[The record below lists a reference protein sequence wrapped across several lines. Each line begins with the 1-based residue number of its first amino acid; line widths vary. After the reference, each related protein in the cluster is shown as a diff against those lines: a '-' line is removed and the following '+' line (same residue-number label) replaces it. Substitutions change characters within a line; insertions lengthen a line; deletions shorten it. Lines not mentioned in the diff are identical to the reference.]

1 VQEKSEELHVDELR
15 QRLRS
20 MGYLDAG
27 VNRFVLGPATD
38 RRRPSAIALLAALRV
53 GALAALLLGP
63 AAAFGLN
70 GRVPGLVTGPRDAIV
85 LAIYL
90 GVFFGAA
97 VALATFAISVAAA
110 TLASDRVAERAR
122 GLSRAANAVITIACL
137 AYLTLWW
144 RSANAGFGWTAPVW
158 TAFALAIA
166 VGISLLLGQV
176 TSSAAFAVAIARH
189 GDAPSFQRPQSSST
203 QSWVPT
209 VLAAL
214 VAFAGAA
221 ALLVV
226 TAPREPVT
234 TTSPPLAVVSGGLRV
249 KVIGIDGIDPHVVYD
264 LAAAGRLPAL
274 SPSLHGARAQLA
286 LVEANS
292 ARDPARIWTTI
303 ATGQPAAVHGVT
315 ELETRRLAGVQGTMA
330 SGNESPVARSI
341 RGATDLLRLTRPS
354 IASGHERKAKTIWEI
369 AADAGLRTAV
379 VNWWA
384 TWPATAGGDGTV
396 VLSDRAVLRLDRGGA
411 LDAEIAP
418 TSLYDR
424 LKARWPAIRKK
435 ALAGARDAAASLE
448 WGDGDTRAVLTRSA
462 ELDAMQIE
470 LLREVSVPAP
480 DLSAVY
486 LPGLDIAQNAL
497 LGGRDTALAPSAVS
511 IRLQALRDYTVFLDR
526 LLSDVVAP
534 KESEVVV
541 VLMQPGRVAASAAGL
556 LSVSGSAAAA
566 RADVQARI
574 VDAAPTILH
583 TLGIPISREL
593 PGAPLLALFSPDFV
607 RRYPIRQAATYG
619 APSIKTGDRSGQPLD
634 EEMIDRLRSLGY
646 VK

>member
-1 VQEKSEELHVDELR
+1 MHVDELR

-27 VNRFVLGPATD
+27 VNRFVLGPVTD
-38 RRRPSAIALLAALRV
+38 RRRPSAIALLAAIRV

-63 AAAFGLN
+63 AAAIGLN
-70 GRVPGLVTGPRDAIV
+70 GRMPGLVTGSRDAFVI
-85 LAIYL
+85 AMYL

-97 VALATFAISVAAA
+97 VSLATFAVSLAVAALGA
-110 TLASDRVAERAR
+110 DRVAERAR
-122 GLSRAANAVITIACL
+122 GLSRAAGTVMAIACL

-158 TAFALAIA
+158 TAFALAVA
-166 VGISLLLGQV
+166 VGISLLLGHL
-176 TSSAAFAVAIARH
+176 TSSAAFAVAIARD
-189 GDAPSFQRPQSSST
+189 GRAPSVRGGRSSSPR
-203 QSWVPT
+203 SWVPT

-221 ALLVV
+221 TLLVI
-226 TAPREPVT
+226 TAPPEPVT
-234 TTSPPLAVVSGGLRV
+234 VTRPPLAVVSSGLRV
-249 KVIGIDGIDPHVVYD
+249 KVIAIDGIDPHVVD
-264 LAAAGRLPAL
+264 ELAAAGRVPAL
-274 SPSLHGARAQLA
+274 SRSLGGARAQLA
-286 LVEANS
+286 LVETNS
-292 ARDPARIWTTI
+292 SRDPARVWTTI

-315 ELETRRLAGVQGTMA
+315 ELETRRVTGVQGTMA
-330 SGNESPVARSI
+330 GGSESPLARSI

-354 IASGHERKAKTIWEI
+354 IASGHERKAKTMWEV

-384 TWPATAGGDGTV
+384 TWPATAGSDGTV
-396 VLSDRAVLRLDRGGA
+396 ILSDRAVLRLDRGGA

-418 TSLYDR
+418 TSIYDR
-424 LKARWPAIRKK
+424 VKARWPAIRAK
-435 ALAGARDAAASLE
+435 ALAHAHDAAASLE
-448 WGDGDTRAVLTRSA
+448 WGSPDTRAVLARSA

-497 LGGRDTALAPSAVS
+497 LGPRETALAPSDVS
-511 IRLQALRDYTVFLDR
+511 IRIQALRDYNVFLDR
-526 LLSDVVAP
+526 LLFDVMTP
-534 KESEVVV
+534 RDSEVVV
-541 VLMQPGRVAASAAGL
+541 VLTQPGRVAASAAGL
-556 LSVSGSAAAA
+556 LGASGSVAAA
-566 RADVQARI
+566 RIDVQARV

-583 TLGIPISREL
+583 TLGVPISREL

-607 RRYPIRQAATYG
+607 RRYPIRQVATYG
-619 APSIKTGDRSGQPLD
+619 PPSIQRTDRSGQPLD
-634 EEMIDRLRSLGY
+634 QEMIDRLRSLGY